1 MASISENWNVGIS
14 VDSQPAQLTSVRPPL
29 SFLSLLE
36 NHITPTLAAS
46 KSQFTTAVISR
57 YEVLSQYYQLK
68 NNKIYTMMWA
78 RNGLDSGVIHPETKL
93 FSICGHE
100 N

>member
-14 VDSQPAQLTSVRPPL
+14 VDSHPAQLTSVHPLL

-36 NHITPTLAAS
+36 NHIATTLATP

-57 YEVLSQYYQLK
+57 HHVLSQYYQLK
-68 NNKIYTMMWA
+68 NNKTLRYDVGQVWV
-78 RNGLDSGVIHPETKL
+78 RLWYDPS
-93 FSICGHE
+93 
-100 N
+100 

>member
-1 MASISENWNVGIS
+1 MAAISENWNVGIS
-14 VDSQPAQLTSVRPPL
+14 VESQPAQFTSGHPLL

-78 RNGLDSGVIHPETKL
+78 RYGLDSGVIHPETKL